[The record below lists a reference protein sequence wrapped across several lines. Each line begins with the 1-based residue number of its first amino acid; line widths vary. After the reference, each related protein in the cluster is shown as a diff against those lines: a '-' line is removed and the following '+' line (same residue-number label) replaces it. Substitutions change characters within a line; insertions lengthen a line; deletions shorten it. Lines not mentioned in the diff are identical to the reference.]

1 MSEELRDRIASNHTP
16 EEEFRK
22 KYAALKGHGSI

>member
-22 KYAALKGHGSI
+22 KSAALKGHRSM